1 MKLKLSKNASI
12 GLSFL
17 ISLAIIYFGINFLK
31 GINIFQKQNNYI
43 AVFDDV
49 SGLNISS
56 PVLVNGYQIG
66 LVSSIRII
74 NTDPLKFAVEI
85 RLNDNFK
92 IKEGSTL
99 EFGTDL
105 LGGSPVKLKIN
116 DKATRYLNPG
126 DTLLGGR
133 ATGMMDSAEKIAPK
147 ADSLLLHIDSTVIA
161 LNQLL
166 SNPSWQQSISG
177 INRTVDELQASAHN
191 INNII
196 LSIGKEIPEI
206 TQNLSV
212 VIDNLKKVSD
222 ELYAADLNHTLV
234 SLDETITN
242 LNLLSQK
249 LNTPDNSLGKLTNGS
264 ELHDSLIVTINT
276 ATKLLED
283 VRKNPKKYL
292 SVKLRLF

>member
-74 NTDPLKFAVEI
+74 STDPLKFAVEI
-85 RLNDNFK
+85 RLNNDFK

-116 DKATRYLNPG
+116 NKATRYLNPG

-133 ATGMMDSAEKIAPK
+133 SAGMMDSAEKIVPK

-166 SNPSWQQSISG
+166 TNPAWQQSISG

-196 LSIGKEIPEI
+196 YNIGKEIPEI
-206 TQNLSV
+206 TQDLTV

-249 LNTPDNSLGKLTNGS
+249 INTPDNSLGKLTNGS

>member
-31 GINIFQKQNNYI
+31 GINIFQNQNNYI

-74 NTDPLKFAVEI
+74 STDPLKFAVEI
-85 RLNDNFK
+85 RLNDDFK

-116 DKATRYLNPG
+116 NKATRYLNPG

-133 ATGMMDSAEKIAPK
+133 SAGMMDSAEKIAPK
-147 ADSLLLHIDSTVIA
+147 ADSLLLHIDSTVII

-166 SNPSWQQSISG
+166 TNPAWQQSISG
-177 INRTVDELQASAHN
+177 INRTVDELQVSAHN

-206 TQNLSV
+206 TQDLTV
-212 VIDNLKKVSD
+212 VIDNLKKVSN